1 MRLLIVPVV
10 FVLASISAYA
20 DIINGGFELGNLT
33 GWTPAGNFNSGLGNV
48 QVLASGQFASNSGPS
63 VTVSAPQ
70 GSFYA
75 LLSNGPGGT
84 PGGMSTL
91 TSVPYVVGPG
101 ADISFLLDFFTNEFS
116 TAMGGSPDFFD
127 VFVLP
132 QAGPTATLASGDV
145 DGAQQSTGVD
155 CISAF
160 LVTPDGNTT
169 VCTDSGYVK
178 NGNSSLLTF
187 NKLPLN
193 AYAGQIVQFQ
203 FLVSDPPTDAA
214 FDSALLVDGVHG
226 DGLTPFVPGAVP
238 EPRSWILLLTAVG
251 LPYVYLRRWR
261 NR

>member
-1 MRLLIVPVV
+1 MRLVIVPVV
-10 FVLASISAYA
+10 FVLASMSAHA
-20 DIINGGFELGNLT
+20 DIINGDFELGNLT

-48 QVLASGQFASNSGPS
+48 QVLASGQFASNGAGPA
-63 VTVSAPQ
+63 VSAPQ

-91 TSVPYVVGPG
+91 TSVPYVVAPG
-101 ADISFLLDFFTNEFS
+101 ANISFLLDFFTNEFP
-116 TAMGGSPDFFD
+116 TTMGGSPDFYD

-132 QAGPTATLASGDV
+132 QAGPPVTLASGDV

-160 LVTPDGNTT
+160 LVTPDGSTT
-169 VCTDSGYVK
+169 VCTDVGYVMD
-178 NGNSSLLTF
+178 NSKILQPPVPIS
-187 NKLPLN
+187 LN
-193 AYAGQIVQFQ
+193 AYAGQIVRFQ

-226 DGLTPFVPGAVP
+226 NGLTPFAVP
-238 EPRSWILLLTAVG
+238 EPRSWILVLTAVG
-251 LPYVYLRRWR
+251 LPYLYWRRWH

>member
-48 QVLASGQFASNSGPS
+48 QVLASGQFASNAGPL
-63 VTVSAPQ
+63 VTISAPQ

-91 TSVPYVVGPG
+91 TSVPYVVAPG
-101 ADISFLLDFFTNEFS
+101 ADISFLLNFFTNEFP
-116 TAMGGSPDFFD
+116 TTMGGSPDFYD

-160 LVTPDGNTT
+160 LVTPDGSTT
-169 VCTDSGYVK
+169 VCTDSG
-178 NGNSSLLTF
+178 LQTF
-187 NKLPLN
+187 TKLSLN

-226 DGLTPFVPGAVP
+226 DGLTPFVQGAVP
-238 EPRSWILLLTAVG
+238 EPRSWILVLTAVC
-251 LPYVYLRRWR
+251 LPYLYLRRWH

>member
-10 FVLASISAYA
+10 FVLASMSAHA
-20 DIINGGFELGNLT
+20 DIINGDFELGNLT

-63 VTVSAPQ
+63 VTISAPQ

-91 TSVPYVVGPG
+91 TSVPYVVAPG
-101 ADISFLLDFFTNEFS
+101 ADISFLLNFFTNEFP
-116 TAMGGSPDFFD
+116 TTMGGSPDFYD

-160 LVTPDGNTT
+160 LVTPDGSTT
-169 VCTDSGYVK
+169 VCTDSGLQAFT
-178 NGNSSLLTF
+178 NLS
-187 NKLPLN
+187 LN
-193 AYAGQIVQFQ
+193 AYAGQIVRFQ
-203 FLVSDPPTDAA
+203 FLVSDPPTDAF

-226 DGLTPFVPGAVP
+226 NGLTPFVQGAVP
-238 EPRSWILLLTAVG
+238 EPRSWILVLTAVC
-251 LPYVYLRRWR
+251 LPYLYLRRWH